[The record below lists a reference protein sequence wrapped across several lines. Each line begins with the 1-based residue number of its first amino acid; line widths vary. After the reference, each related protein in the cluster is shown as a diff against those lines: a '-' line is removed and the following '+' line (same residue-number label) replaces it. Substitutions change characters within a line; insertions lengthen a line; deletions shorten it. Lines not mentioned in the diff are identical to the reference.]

1 MVEEYLENLNRRL
14 TAFIEACPDLMFR
27 LDKDGTIIECKS
39 GTPDDQYIPKEIYIG
54 RNILE
59 VFSGNAQ
66 DGFRKG
72 IDYLRNTGTSF
83 IFDYSEM
90 IEDKENF
97 FEARMVPI
105 KPISEKQIFIIIRN
119 TTEQKKISERIHAL
133 NKTLEDIIDFLPDPT
148 FVINARREV
157 IAWNKAIEIMT
168 GVKKEDILGKGD
180 YVYSLAFYGEKRP
193 ILVDL
198 LFEENL
204 DIDKKYDY
212 VSKIGDAYFTEVF
225 LPDIYNGKG
234 AYIWETASRLYD
246 KDSNIAGAIEAIR
259 DITSAKDAQHY
270 IMEEKEKLQAILDNL
285 YLGIMMLDNFDRII
299 YINPYFIRL
308 FGYEIEE
315 IPSRKKWFEKAY
327 PDDNYRQKV
336 IAAWEEDKCKI
347 RHGEKIVQLFKVMCK
362 DGSEKDVQ
370 FQATKLPSDEIL
382 IACEDMTEQIRI
394 EKDLAHSQKMEA
406 IGVLA
411 GGIAHDFNNLLMGIQ
426 GNVSLMLFK
435 LDHNHPDYRRLT
447 AIEDIVKN
455 GAMLTQQLLD
465 FSRGAKVEVKPLDA
479 NDVIKGTVKMF
490 RRMKKEISIRERYDD
505 ELNMILANPG
515 QLEQILMNL
524 FINAWQAMKEGS
536 EICVETNNVYLNK
549 DVTELHLLPPGDYI
563 MISVSDTGSGM
574 DAKTMEKIFDPF
586 FTTKEMGKGT
596 GLGLTIVYGIV
607 KNYKGFIDV
616 KSELGKGTTFKIY
629 LPVSQRLGKRDIIK
643 KEGMEKGKETILLI
657 DDEETIL
664 EVGRELLEALGYK
677 VYPAKG
683 GDEGLK
689 IYGEKN
695 KEIDLVILDMIMPGK
710 GGEETFRGLKEIRPD
725 VRVMLASGY
734 TVDGVAEGMMEQ
746 GCQGFIQ
753 KPFNLK
759 ELSQRV
765 REVLDK

>member
-1 MVEEYLENLNRRL
+1 
-14 TAFIEACPDLMFR
+14 
-27 LDKDGTIIECKS
+27 
-39 GTPDDQYIPKEIYIG
+39 
-54 RNILE
+54 
-59 VFSGNAQ
+59 
-66 DGFRKG
+66 
-72 IDYLRNTGTSF
+72 
-83 IFDYSEM
+83 M

-105 KPISEKQIFIIIRN
+105 EPITEEQIFIIIRN
-119 TTEQKKISERIHAL
+119 TTEQRRISDNIHAL

-148 FVINARREV
+148 FILNVRREV
-157 IAWNKAIEIMT
+157 IAWNKAIEVMT

-180 YVYSLAFYGEKRP
+180 YAYSFAFCGEKRP
-193 ILVDL
+193 ILIDL
-198 LFEENL
+198 LFEGKP
-204 DIDKKYDY
+204 DIEKKYDY
-212 VSKIGDAYFTEVF
+212 ISKIGDAYFTEVF
-225 LPDIYNGKG
+225 FPNIYNGKG
-234 AYIWETASRLYD
+234 AYVWATASRLYD
-246 KDSNIAGAIEAIR
+246 KDSNITGAVETIR
-259 DITSAKDAQHY
+259 DITSIKNAQHY
-270 IMEEKEKLQAILDNL
+270 FMEEKEKLQVILDNL
-285 YLGIMMLDNFDRII
+285 YLGIMMVDNIDRII

-315 IPSRKKWFEKAY
+315 IPTRKKWFEKAY
-327 PDDNYRQKV
+327 PDDKYRQKV
-336 IAAWEEDKCKI
+336 VAAWEEDKGKI
-347 RHGEKIVQLFKVMCK
+347 RQGEKIVQLFKVMCK

-370 FQATKLPSDEIL
+370 FKTTKLSTDEIL
-382 IACEDMTEQIRI
+382 IACEDMTEYIRI
-394 EKDLAHSQKMEA
+394 EHQLAHGHKMEA

-411 GGIAHDFNNLLMGIQ
+411 GAIAHNFNNLLMGIQ
-426 GNVSLMLFK
+426 GNVSLILLK
-435 LDHNHPDYRRLT
+435 LDHSHPDYRRLT

-455 GAMLTQQLLD
+455 GAMLTRQLLD
-465 FSRGAKVEVKPLDA
+465 FSRGPKVDVKPVDV
-479 NDVIKGTVKMF
+479 NDVIKGTVRLF
-490 RRMKKEISIRERYDD
+490 RRMKKDININERYDD

-515 QLEQILMNL
+515 QIEQILMDL

-607 KNYKGFIDV
+607 KNYKGFIVV

-683 GDEGLK
+683 GDDGLK
-689 IYGEKN
+689 VYGEKN
-695 KEIDLVILDMIMPGK
+695 QEIDLVILDMIMPGK